1 MRQRRL
7 LETPSDTN
15 AYCAD
20 RRRDSRVRSGRSAMA
35 RGMDSLPY
43 PSPSRRREAAGEP
56 TRRPSERY
64 RLDALSHESR
74 PVLREATYNQP
85 LEAASE
91 TRKLTTSN
99 TA

>member
-7 LETPSDTN
+7 LETLSATN
-15 AYCAD
+15 ACCAD
-20 RRRDSRVRSGRSAMA
+20 LRRDPRVRSGRSAMA
-35 RGMDSLPY
+35 RGMNSLPCQ
-43 PSPSRRREAAGEP
+43 SPSRRREAAGEP

-74 PVLREATYNQP
+74 PALREATHKHP